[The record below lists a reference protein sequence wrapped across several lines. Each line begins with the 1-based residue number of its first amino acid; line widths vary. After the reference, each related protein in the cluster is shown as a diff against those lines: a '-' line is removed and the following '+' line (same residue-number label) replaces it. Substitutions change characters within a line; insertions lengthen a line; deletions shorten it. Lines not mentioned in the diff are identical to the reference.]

1 MNENYFVSGGGYG
14 ALHAYDFK
22 GQLVSKLVGH
32 EGDLRGLA
40 VSEDGKF
47 LVTGSQD
54 QTIRLWKMD
63 QIGSNALVYPTLSLF
78 AADNN
83 DIIEV
88 FKPPFKSNVICKKII
103 LNKKYKFKV
112 FPVSDLIQKG
122 IESPNEYILNDS
134 TMIKYNNYYSL
145 KEFQFFCK

>member
-1 MNENYFVSGGGYG
+1 MKNIFLLLIFTFINFGCQTKKKIISSKPFNIKRSIVNIRENEK
-14 ALHAYDFK
+14 AYVF
-22 GQLVSKLVGH
+22 
-32 EGDLRGLA
+32 
-40 VSEDGKF
+40 
-47 LVTGSQD
+47 
-54 QTIRLWKMD
+54 I
-63 QIGSNALVYPTLSLF
+63 
-78 AADNN
+78 ADNN